1 MRTFEQSSGQSLTR
15 PPGAFTLAVIIP
27 VARAAITA
35 CGLGTVA
42 SMGAWALDY
51 GGDSLGI
58 GAMVAA
64 VGFLAAWLLGT
75 RGPGHVAIGDHGSE
89 APPGGPS
96 RLVMINPKASADPDR
111 AARFS
116 EFTNAAERDSST
128 RRLRGLGYSDGE
140 ICEFRDTLIRLGWA
154 AWNASDK
161 RGGWRL
167 TSPAEDVLEAM
178 A

>member
-15 PPGAFTLAVIIP
+15 PPGAFTVLVVVPLA
-27 VARAAITA
+27 RSGITGL
-35 CGLGTVA
+35 GLGTVA
-42 SMGAWALDY
+42 SMGAWGLDY

-64 VGFLAAWLLGT
+64 VGFLAAWLVGT
-75 RGPGHVAIGDHGSE
+75 RGPGHVATD

-154 AWNASDK
+154 SWNASDK
-161 RGGWRL
+161 RGGWAL
-167 TSPAEDVLEAM
+167 TASSDDILEAM